1 MTIFNEILFRPL
13 FNLTVFLY
21 NILPGNDFGLAIVVL
36 TLIIKLIFFPLTSK
50 SIRSQKKL
58 SQLNPKIQQIK
69 EKYKNNPR
77 AQSEA
82 TLSLY
87 RENGVNPVA
96 GCLPL
101 LIQIPI
107 LIGLYQAFIAGLK
120 PESLNFLY
128 GFVKNPE
135 IINGISFGFIDIASK
150 MPLLAVVAGG
160 LQFVQS
166 RKSVG
171 QNQVSGG
178 PQEMKALNAQML
190 YFFPIM
196 VVVIGWNLPA
206 GLVLYWLAT
215 TAFSIVEQAYINK
228 QQITSTKQQINS
240 NTR

>member
-1 MTIFNEILFRPL
+1 MMAIFNEVLFRPL

-36 TLIIKLIFFPLTSK
+36 TLIIKLVFFPLTSK

-58 SQLNPKIQQIK
+58 SQLNPKVQQIK
-69 EKYKNNPR
+69 EKYKNDTK

-82 TLSLY
+82 TLALY
-87 RENGVNPVA
+87 RENGVNPIA

-107 LIGLYQAFIAGLK
+107 LVGLYQAFIAGIK
-120 PESLNFLY
+120 PESLNLLY
-128 GFVKNPE
+128 GFIKNPE
-135 IINGISFGFIDIASK
+135 VINKISFGFIDIASK
-150 MPLLAVVAGG
+150 MPILAVISGG
-160 LQFVQS
+160 LQFIQS
-166 RKSVG
+166 RKSA
-171 QNQVSGG
+171 QFQG
-178 PQEMKALNAQML
+178 PGATKEMKALNSQML

-196 VVVIGWNLPA
+196 VIIIGWNLPA

-228 QQITSTKQQINS
+228 RTK
-240 NTR
+240 

>member
-1 MTIFNEILFRPL
+1 MINIFNEILFRPL

-21 NILPGNDFGLAIVVL
+21 NILPGNDFGLAIIVL
-36 TLIIKLIFFPLTSK
+36 TLIIKLVFFPLTSK
-50 SIRSQKKL
+50 SIKSQKKL

-69 EKYKNNPR
+69 EKYKNDSK

-82 TLSLY
+82 TLALY

-120 PESLNFLY
+120 PESLDLLY

-135 IINGISFGFIDIASK
+135 IINKISFGFIDLASK
-150 MPLLAVVAGG
+150 MPVLAVIAGG
-160 LQFVQS
+160 LQFIQA
-166 RKSVG
+166 RKSAG
-171 QNQVSGG
+171 QNQGAGG
-178 PQEMKALNAQML
+178 MQEMKAINAQML

-196 VVVIGWNLPA
+196 VIIIGWNLPA
-206 GLVLYWLAT
+206 GLVIYWLAT
-215 TAFSIVEQAYINK
+215 TAFSIAEQAYINRSDK
-228 QQITSTKQQINS
+228 
-240 NTR
+240 

>member
-1 MTIFNEILFRPL
+1 MINIFNEILFRPL

-21 NILPGNDFGLAIVVL
+21 NILPGNDFGLAIIVL

-69 EKYKNNPR
+69 EKYKDNPK

-82 TLSLY
+82 TLALY

-120 PESLNFLY
+120 PESLSLLY
-128 GFVKNPE
+128 GFIKNPE
-135 IINGISFGFIDIASK
+135 VINKISFGFINIASK

-160 LQFVQS
+160 LQFIQAK
-166 RKSVG
+166 KSAG
-171 QNQVSGG
+171 QNQGSGDMQG
-178 PQEMKALNAQML
+178 MKALNTQML

-196 VVVIGWNLPA
+196 VIIIGWNLPA
-206 GLVLYWLAT
+206 GLVIYWLAT
-215 TAFSIVEQAYINK
+215 TAFSIVEQAYIQK
-228 QQITSTKQQINS
+228 FSK
-240 NTR
+240 